1 MITSACCHSCQCIGT
16 KPEHRSNPQSLIS
29 IWSWSYYIRS
39 YRSTSI
45 FFWSAF
51 NTWGMTNFKVTR
63 LPLSLKSVVKFLTDV
78 WIIVIGTKGQK
89 YSYSKSKLL
98 RTFLS
103 TVTQSCVQTTTL
115 SCHVWFE
122 KVSMSVSDVYQYSTS
137 TLSYFDSL
145 ASVDFGGDSSCP
157 EIESVHNN
165 SELILA
171 PDWSRL
177 ITWPEYW
184 PVIGPDSDWFSQLS
198 LSDLARQAKQLQTAG
213 YQSSLATTAF
223 SLLLSLLWGE
233 DSRLTTEVKSLSRL
247 LSRIPV
253 GFSRPFLIGAKQE
266 TD

>member
-1 MITSACCHSCQCIGT
+1 
-16 KPEHRSNPQSLIS
+16 
-29 IWSWSYYIRS
+29 
-39 YRSTSI
+39 
-45 FFWSAF
+45 
-51 NTWGMTNFKVTR
+51 MTH
-63 LPLSLKSVVKFLTDV
+63 
-78 WIIVIGTKGQK
+78 
-89 YSYSKSKLL
+89 
-98 RTFLS
+98 
-103 TVTQSCVQTTTL
+103 SCVQTTTL

-165 SELILA
+165 SEVILA

-213 YQSSLATTAF
+213 YLSSLATTAF

-266 TD
+266 TDYDREHHKVQMHKLRRFSSFFYKILQKGSVLLSTLYTTLINIH